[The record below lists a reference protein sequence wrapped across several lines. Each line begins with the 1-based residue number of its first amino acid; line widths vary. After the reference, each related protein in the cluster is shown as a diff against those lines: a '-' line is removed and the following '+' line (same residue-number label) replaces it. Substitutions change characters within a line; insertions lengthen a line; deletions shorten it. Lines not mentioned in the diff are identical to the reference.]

1 MAQFDK
7 ATKLKE
13 LKREL
18 GQRRYVYPRRIA
30 GGQMSEADAALK
42 ISILE
47 AIIADYEEAVKTEQP
62 GLF

>member
-1 MAQFDK
+1 MPKFDIP
-7 ATKLKE
+7 TKLKE

-30 GGQMSEADAALK
+30 DAKMSPADADLK

-47 AIIADYEEAVKTEQP
+47 AIIEDYEAAAKAEQP